1 MREAKV
7 HRKTFSQPSELKL
20 KKSIN
25 GDGIIPL
32 SQLHPLV
39 SNIHPRGQCSSSG
52 ANLTL

>member
-39 SNIHPRGQCSSSG
+39 SNIHPRANVHHQGQ
-52 ANLTL
+52 T